1 MSRYL
6 KHCLFG
12 LVLAG
17 LLLGVFL
24 SLAPLARA
32 QETTTPPV
40 EPSEQKLQSIR
51 TRCFQIKTSLNQLH
65 TTDALLRV
73 NRGQAYASIS
83 SGLMAKLN
91 SRIALNRLDGA
102 ELVRIT
108 TQYETHYENFRLA
121 YQNYSDSFEE
131 LRKID
136 CREKPREFYEKLVEV
151 RETRLL
157 VNETT
162 KRLAGDISAY
172 GTAFGEFKKSFEQAN
187 RGVAGE

>member
-1 MSRYL
+1 MTRYL
-6 KHCLFG
+6 QRTILALALGTLLVGLF
-12 LVLAG
+12 VPM
-17 LLLGVFL
+17 V
-24 SLAPLARA
+24 RA
-32 QETTTPPV
+32 QETVPPL
-40 EPSEQKLQSIR
+40 ELSEQKLQSIN
-51 TRCFQIKTSLNQLH
+51 TRCIQIKTSLTQLH

-73 NRGQAYASIS
+73 NRGQAYTSIS

-108 TQYETHYENFRLA
+108 TQYETHYENFRFA
-121 YQNYSDSFEE
+121 YQDYSDAFEE

-136 CREKPREFYEKLVEV
+136 CREKPREFYEKLVDV

-162 KRLAGDISAY
+162 KRLTADISTY
-172 GTAFGEFKKSFEQAN
+172 GTAFGEFKKSFEQSKQ
-187 RGVAGE
+187 GVAHE